1 MEERHEKEKMRM
13 RQRCKKE
20 TRDKR
25 HIAVTKVKKARQE
38 LKVGREKYKEELHSI
53 YTVKFDKQCF
63 RSGGSCCNFW
73 NWGETPIC

>member
-38 LKVGREKYKEELHSI
+38 LKVGREKYKEELPVI
-53 YTVKFDKQCF
+53 
-63 RSGGSCCNFW
+63 
-73 NWGETPIC
+73 

>member
-25 HIAVTKVKKARQE
+25 HIAVTKVKKAQQE
-38 LKVGREKYKEELHSI
+38 LKVGREKYKEELPVI
-53 YTVKFDKQCF
+53 YTFKVRKAMLLLWWLSLQFLEL
-63 RSGGSCCNFW
+63 W
-73 NWGETPIC
+73 

>member
-1 MEERHEKEKMRM
+1 MEGKQKVDKLKMRGEFDKEMKKMEERHEKEKMRM

-38 LKVGREKYKEELHSI
+38 LKVGKENTKKNYL
-53 YTVKFDKQCF
+53 
-63 RSGGSCCNFW
+63 
-73 NWGETPIC
+73 